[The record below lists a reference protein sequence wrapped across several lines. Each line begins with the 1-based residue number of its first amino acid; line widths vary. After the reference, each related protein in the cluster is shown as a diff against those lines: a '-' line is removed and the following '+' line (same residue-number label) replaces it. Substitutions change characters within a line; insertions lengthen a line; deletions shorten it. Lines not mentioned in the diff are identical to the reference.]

1 MPSSR
6 EGLIIAVAG
15 FLLVIV
21 ALPSYFSYQYQY
33 NYAKA
38 RLDNPN
44 DNHLTYCDGN
54 GGYFAPKPCKL
65 ELPELSQLTILEVG
79 IGVPLM
85 IIGAAISVTSYARY
99 EPKPKPNNQPSA
111 SYGAPFKL

>member
-1 MPSSR
+1 M
-6 EGLIIAVAG
+6 IIAVAG
-15 FLLVIV
+15 FLLLIV

-44 DNHLTYCDGN
+44 DNHLTYCDG
-54 GGYFAPKPCKL
+54 GGYGAPMPCKV
-65 ELPELSQLTILEVG
+65 ELPELSQLTILGVG
-79 IGVPLM
+79 IGVSLM
-85 IIGAAISVTSYARY
+85 IIGATISLISYARY

>member
-44 DNHLTYCDGN
+44 DNHLTYCDGS